1 MEQQHKY
8 DVIIIGS
15 GMGGLV
21 CANIL
26 AKEGKSVCIL
36 EKNKQAGG
44 SLQTFSRDKLI
55 FDSGVHYIGGL
66 EKGQNLYQIFKY
78 LGIMDGLKL
87 EKLDEDAFDKII
99 ISGDDNEYVQAQ
111 GYENFIEKLAAQF
124 RGEKE
129 NIRRYCD
136 KMRETCRKFP
146 LYNLDLTDSLEEKNA
161 VMSESA
167 KEVIESITSNK
178 KLQAVLAGNNLLYA
192 GEGKKT
198 PFYIH
203 ALIVNSCI
211 ESSWKCVNGGSQIAK
226 LLIKTLRERGGEI
239 LRHRDVKRIAAEQGK
254 ALFVETKT
262 GEQFYADD
270 FISNISPVGTLSMVD
285 GPAIKEMYR
294 QRVKNIENTISS
306 FSLHIVLKEK
316 TVPYH
321 NYNYYYHKEGRVWD
335 MNDYTE
341 EDWPL
346 GYGVF
351 FSPSTTDS
359 NYAESITLLCVMKY
373 DEVKPWEHT
382 FNTVAQ
388 ESDRGEDYNNFKIR
402 KAEQLLDVAEE
413 KFPWLRDAIKK
424 YYVTTPLS
432 YRDYIG
438 NEDGSMYGFAKDYNE
453 PLRTMVS
460 PRTKLSN
467 LYLTGQNLNAHGI
480 LGTAVSGILTS
491 ILLLKNGKIV
501 EQIKNA

>member
-1 MEQQHKY
+1 MERQNKY

-26 AKEGKSVCIL
+26 AREGKRVCIL

-55 FDSGVHYIGGL
+55 FDSGVHYIGGM

-78 LGIMDGLKL
+78 LGIMDQLKL
-87 EKLDEDAFDKII
+87 AKMDEDAFDKII

-111 GYENFIEKLAAQF
+111 GYENFIEKLSAQF
-124 RGEKE
+124 PEEKE

-136 KMRETCRKFP
+136 KMRDTCRKFP
-146 LYNLDLTDSLEEKNA
+146 LYNLDITDSLEEKNA
-161 VMSESA
+161 VMGESA
-167 KEVIESITSNK
+167 KEVIESLTSNK

-192 GEGKKT
+192 GAGKRT

-211 ESSWKCVNGGSQIAK
+211 ESSWKCVNGGSQITK
-226 LLIKTLRERGGEI
+226 LMIQQMREKGGEI
-239 LRHRDVKRIAAEQGK
+239 IRNCEVTKIEAEDGK
-254 ALFVETKT
+254 AVYVETIK
-262 GEQFYADD
+262 GEKFYADN
-270 FISNISPVGTLSMVD
+270 FISNISPVKTLELID
-285 GPAIKEMYR
+285 AAHIKEMYR
-294 QRVKNIENTISS
+294 KRVRDIENTISC

-316 TVPYH
+316 TVPYI
-321 NYNYYYHKEGRVWD
+321 NSNYYYHREGHVWD
-335 MNDYTE
+335 VDDYTE
-341 EDWPL
+341 ENWPL

-351 FSPSTTDS
+351 FSPSITDEK
-359 NYAESITLLCVMKY
+359 YAESMTLLCVMRY
-373 DEVKPWEHT
+373 EEVKPWEHT
-382 FNTVAQ
+382 FNTVSAV
-388 ESDRGEDYNNFKIR
+388 SDRGESYNDFKIR

-413 KFPWLRDAIKK
+413 KFPWLRNAIKK
-424 YYVTTPLS
+424 YYTTTPLS

-491 ILLLKNGKIV
+491 ILLLKNTSIV
-501 EQIKNA
+501 EQIKKA